1 MHGRLSTLGTLGNV
15 LVIAVYAR
23 NMTTSTRYICLRWP
37 SLTRFWNSPNRGAG
51 FTTVGGTAPSIGH
64 NVDVFSVL
72 LPAFLSTDRLKAVA
86 RPHTF
91 SFNASGAKMVFFHCC
106 CFSHHYMLKSS
117 FSNNVEF
124 QRRSCRVF
132 PKPTGRHLN
141 STEQHILQSQDV
153 YKSDYK
159 GMTLL
164 FTITAVFIACW
175 MPLWP
180 SLSGVYVPKNLRG
193 TFFFNSSINPFT

>member
-72 LPAFLSTDRLKAVA
+72 LLAFLSTDRLKAVA

-91 SFNASGAKMVFFHCC
+91 SFSASGAKMVFLHCC
-106 CFSHHYMLKSS
+106 CFSHHYNRDGCHL
-117 FSNNVEF
+117 FSQEYAV
-124 QRRSCRVF
+124 RSNLCY
-132 PKPTGRHLN
+132 
-141 STEQHILQSQDV
+141 V
-153 YKSDYK
+153 YNI
-159 GMTLL
+159 
-164 FTITAVFIACW
+164 F
-175 MPLWP
+175 
-180 SLSGVYVPKNLRG
+180 
-193 TFFFNSSINPFT
+193 